1 MNGTRLTGL
10 KGTNPLGF
18 LAALGVQTLFEH
30 EEESPRLWWTDDI
43 IPHAVVDDRFDMQHI
58 IDCAVN
64 RSFPA
69 WRASPALNPR
79 NRADDDAK
87 FSPDDLRDYLTN
99 NLTDSP
105 GNRLATALVA
115 EGRVLKSGKQK
126 GNTKPSD
133 LYFTGGQQKFLGM
146 AREILQGVTKD
157 DLVVGLTGQW
167 AYESTLP
174 SLMWDVADDRIYA
187 ISAVNPA
194 KEKKVTNPGPEAL
207 AILGFSRHPV
217 FAGPEAT
224 LGCTGGWRKGSYT
237 WPLWDKPATAN
248 AVKSLLAQASH
259 SSPAANLA
267 DLYRGW
273 GIFKILRSAIRGSDY
288 ATFGPSE
295 IVWRH
300 P

>member
-1 MNGTRLTGL
+1 MNGTHLTGL
-10 KGTNPLGF
+10 AGTNPLGF
-18 LAALGVQTLFEH
+18 LAALGVQTLFES
-30 EEESPRLWWTDDI
+30 EEERPLLWWTDDV
-43 IPHAVVDDRFDMQHI
+43 IPHAVVDDRFDVNRIM
-58 IDCAVN
+58 DCAVN

-69 WRASPALNPR
+69 WLTSPALNPGL
-79 NRADDDAK
+79 ADDDAK
-87 FSPDDLRDYLTN
+87 FSPDVIRDYLTTS
-99 NLTDSP
+99 LADSP

-133 LYFTGGQQKFLGM
+133 LYFTGGQQKFLRM
-146 AREILQGVTKD
+146 AREILQGVTRE
-157 DLVVGLTGQW
+157 DLNVGLTGQW
-167 AYESTLP
+167 AYQSELP

-194 KEKKVTNPGPEAL
+194 NDKKLTNPGPEAL
-207 AILGFSRHPV
+207 AVLGFSRHPV

-224 LGCTGGWRKGSYT
+224 LGCAGGWRKGSYT

-248 AVKSLLAQASH
+248 AINSLLAQASH
-259 SSPAANLA
+259 ASPPSKLTA
-267 DLYRGW
+267 LYRGW

-288 ATFGPSE
+288 GTFGPSE